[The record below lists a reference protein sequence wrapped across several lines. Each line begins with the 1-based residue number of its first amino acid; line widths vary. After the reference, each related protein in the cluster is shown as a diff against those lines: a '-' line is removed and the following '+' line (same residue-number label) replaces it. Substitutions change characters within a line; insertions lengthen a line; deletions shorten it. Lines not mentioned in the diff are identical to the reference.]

1 MKVCLMG
8 VDFSNANYGCRAL
21 GYSAIE
27 ILRGICKEHGEK
39 LSVTALVY
47 KKDIEEVYSKEEAD
61 ISYIVIKPKERS
73 FYRSFKKAV
82 RESSIVLDFTGGD
95 SFSDIYGVKPF
106 LLATMRKRIAIRQ
119 KTPFVIG
126 PQTIGPFERGWCKRW
141 AARILKDSSH
151 VFVRDEKSYKYTEEI
166 SGIKPVL
173 TTDVAFCLPY
183 KAAERKDDSGK
194 IKVGLNPSG
203 LLFFKTQTFNTGR
216 NVTVNYHDY
225 IIRVVKALTESG
237 KYEIHLIPHVFTLDT
252 TEYVENCPH
261 ENDMQACFHIQK
273 ECPECIVERGLKNPM
288 EVKSVISGMDVFS
301 GARMHATIGSF
312 SAGVPVIPFS
322 YSRKFEGLFGSL
334 NYNYIINGTSMD
346 TDTAVR
352 KTLEWIEARDELKN
366 CLEAAKPVVES
377 KMELLKNKLEEIIY
391 RESIK

>member
-39 LSVTALVY
+39 LSITALVY
-47 KKDIEEVYSKEEAD
+47 QNKVEEVYSKEEVD
-61 ISYIVIKPKERS
+61 ISYIIIRPKERT
-73 FYRSFKKAV
+73 FYRQFKKAV
-82 RESSIVLDFTGGD
+82 RESSLTIDFTGGD

-106 LLATMRKRIAIRQ
+106 LLATMYKRIAIRQ
-119 KTPFVIG
+119 KTPFVMG
-126 PQTIGPFERGWCKRW
+126 PQTIGPFARGWCKRW
-141 AARILKDSSH
+141 AARILRDSSY
-151 VFVRDEKSYKYTEEI
+151 VFVRDEKSLKYTEEI
-166 SGIKPVL
+166 SGIKPIL
-173 TTDVAFCLPY
+173 TTDVAFRLPY
-183 KAAERKDDSGK
+183 TPAEKREENGK
-194 IKVGLNPSG
+194 IKVGINPSG

-216 NVTVNYHDY
+216 NVTVDY
-225 IIRVVKALTESG
+225 RDYVLRVVKALTEVG

-252 TEYVENCPH
+252 KEYVENYTY

-273 ECPECIVERGLKNPM
+273 AFPECIVEQGLKNPM
-288 EVKSVISGMDVFS
+288 EVKSVISGMDVFT

-312 SAGVPVIPFS
+312 SAGIPVIPFS

-352 KTLEWIEARDELKN
+352 KTLEWIEAKDELKH
-366 CLEAAKPVVES
+366 CMEASKPVVEG

-391 RESIK
+391 CESIK